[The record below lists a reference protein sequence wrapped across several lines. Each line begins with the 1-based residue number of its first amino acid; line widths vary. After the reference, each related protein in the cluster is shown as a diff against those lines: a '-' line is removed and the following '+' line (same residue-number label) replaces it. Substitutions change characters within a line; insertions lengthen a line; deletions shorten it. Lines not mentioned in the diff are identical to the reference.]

1 MAKLYR
7 EGRDARLFPAVKS
20 GEDRATSIFLS
31 VLDSVEPFRRAMM
44 ASVDVK
50 LRKRNSIFQTKV
62 HPEFSTKNIDKD
74 IPDGMITLQQD
85 KSWAALIE
93 VKIKKADLNEP
104 QLARYLKRVKEY
116 NCQALITISNEMCAA
131 PTMPPLRL
139 VSSDKAL
146 RRIKHYHWSWKYIQN
161 TVREI
166 LESEEI
172 TDKVEK
178 YILEQFLMFLRDPLS
193 GVMGFTTMNRNWS
206 DFVNKIEVRGNPS
219 QEDYEEV
226 VSDWHQ
232 ESSELSLIIAETMNR
247 RVTETLE
254 HNGPRATEKR
264 LTADVK
270 HLKATKDVQSEFKI
284 EGVKYRLNVIID
296 INRRLYS
303 ISIRHDLSVA
313 VKTPHKRIERFVKP
327 FGLDGQHDGISLFAY
342 WPYRADPTDT
352 TLFKAIQAA
361 NDKDWS
367 DTALIVEEK
376 DTIRYVELKLTR
388 TPGKSVFKSAKNL
401 ISNLE
406 RDIRFFSE
414 NYITL

>member
-1 MAKLYR
+1 
-7 EGRDARLFPAVKS
+7 
-20 GEDRATSIFLS
+20 
-31 VLDSVEPFRRAMM
+31 
-44 ASVDVK
+44 
-50 LRKRNSIFQTKV
+50 
-62 HPEFSTKNIDKD
+62 
-74 IPDGMITLQQD
+74 
-85 KSWAALIE
+85 
-93 VKIKKADLNEP
+93 
-104 QLARYLKRVKEY
+104 
-116 NCQALITISNEMCAA
+116 MCAA

-254 HNGPRATEKR
+254 HIGPRATEKR

-303 ISIRHDLSVA
+303 ISIRHDLSVT